1 MTSNNSIS
9 RPWYEITN
17 AAEIPSP
24 ALLIYR
30 ERVAENIA
38 RMVRYCG
45 DVKKL
50 RPHVKTHKLPQIV
63 AMNLSAGISKFKV
76 STIAEAE
83 MTAAAGGSDVLLAL
97 QPVGP
102 NIERLFRLIQQ
113 FPQTKF
119 SAIVDDTNNLQHIAR
134 VAQQF
139 NQQLPLYIDLNVGMN
154 RTGIELGPSAF
165 ELYRNICNTA
175 GVVAAGVHAY
185 DGHLHEPNRDS
196 VLQKVAVTYQP
207 VWQLISELKSAG
219 LPVPNVITSGT
230 PTSQIL
236 AEQYPVEVGAG
247 TTALWDFGQAEV
259 TPYLDY
265 QYAAVLLARVISRP
279 TANRICLDLGH
290 KAVASEMPQPRV
302 RFFGLE
308 HATAVLHS
316 EEHLVLETDL
326 ADQYPVGTVC
336 YGIPRHICPTVAL
349 HSEVWCVSEG
359 RAIETWPVV
368 ARARRLTI

>member
-1 MTSNNSIS
+1 MTTNSTTA
-9 RPWYEITN
+9 RPWYEVAN
-17 AAEIPSP
+17 ASEIPSP

-30 ERVAENIA
+30 DRVTENIA
-38 RMVRYCG
+38 RMIRYCG

-63 AMNLSAGISKFKV
+63 AMKLAAGISKFKA

-83 MTAAAGGSDVLLAL
+83 MTAGAGGNDVLLAL

-102 NIERLFRLIQQ
+102 QIGRLFRLIQH
-113 FPQTKF
+113 FPQSKF
-119 SAIVDDTNNLQHIAR
+119 SAIVDDVNNLRQIAK
-134 VAQQF
+134 VAQEY

-154 RTGIELGPSAF
+154 RTGIELGPKAI
-165 ELYRNICNTA
+165 ELYRTMCSIP
-175 GVVAAGVHAY
+175 GIVAAGVHAY
-185 DGHLHEPNRDS
+185 DGHLHEPDRDS
-196 VLQKVAVTYQP
+196 VLRKVAVTYQP
-207 VWQLISELKSAG
+207 VWQFISELTNDG
-219 LPVPNVITSGT
+219 LPVPNIVTSGT

-279 TANRICLDLGH
+279 TKNRICLDLGH

-308 HATAVLHS
+308 DATAVLHS
-316 EEHLVLETDL
+316 EEHLVLETDR
-326 ADQYPVGTVC
+326 ADLYPVGTVC
-336 YGIPRHICPTVAL
+336 YGVPRHICPTVAL
-349 HSEVWCVSEG
+349 QSEVWCVGEG